1 MENIRG
7 SSREE
12 RREAKDARTTVREGR
27 EVREVREVREPLS
40 KQLARNLRSSFN
52 DDNRTP
58 SPDNTMVRSSVIA
71 FIHSPDTRKPNLE
84 NWFQNVQLWPCL
96 VSLLMLFLK

>member
-12 RREAKDARTTVREGR
+12 RREAKDARTT
-27 EVREVREVREPLS
+27 VREVREVREPLS

-58 SPDNTMVRSSVIA
+58 SPDNTMVNS
-71 FIHSPDTRKPNLE
+71 
-84 NWFQNVQLWPCL
+84 
-96 VSLLMLFLK
+96 

>member
-1 MENIRG
+1 MTQTLSAAQCGIHFENIRG

-12 RREAKDARTTVREGR
+12 RREANDARNTREAREPR
-27 EVREVREVREPLS
+27 EVREAREPLS

-58 SPDNTMVRSSVIA
+58 SPDNTMVRFFVFA
-71 FIHSPDTRKPNLE
+71 FILHRLDT
-84 NWFQNVQLWPCL
+84 
-96 VSLLMLFLK
+96 

>member
-1 MENIRG
+1 MRSAAQCRINFQKIIRG

-12 RREAKDARTTVREGR
+12 RREAKEARNSR
-27 EVREVREVREPLS
+27 EVREPREVRDPLS

-58 SPDNTMVRSSVIA
+58 SPDNTMVNS
-71 FIHSPDTRKPNLE
+71 
-84 NWFQNVQLWPCL
+84 
-96 VSLLMLFLK
+96 

>member
-1 MENIRG
+1 MIRG

-12 RREAKDARTTVREGR
+12 RREGR
-27 EVREVREVREPLS
+27 EVREARSREVREPLS

-58 SPDNTMVRSSVIA
+58 SPDNTMVHTYLKTLGCVWWVGLGWV
-71 FIHSPDTRKPNLE
+71 TKG
-84 NWFQNVQLWPCL
+84 
-96 VSLLMLFLK
+96 MLGGCSGYNYISK

>member
-12 RREAKDARTTVREGR
+12 RREAKDARTT
-27 EVREVREVREPLS
+27 VREVREPLS

>member
-1 MENIRG
+1 MRSAAQCRINFQKIIRG

-12 RREAKDARTTVREGR
+12 RREAKEARNSR
-27 EVREVREVREPLS
+27 EVREPREPREVREPLS

-58 SPDNTMVRSSVIA
+58 SPDNTMVNS
-71 FIHSPDTRKPNLE
+71 
-84 NWFQNVQLWPCL
+84 
-96 VSLLMLFLK
+96 